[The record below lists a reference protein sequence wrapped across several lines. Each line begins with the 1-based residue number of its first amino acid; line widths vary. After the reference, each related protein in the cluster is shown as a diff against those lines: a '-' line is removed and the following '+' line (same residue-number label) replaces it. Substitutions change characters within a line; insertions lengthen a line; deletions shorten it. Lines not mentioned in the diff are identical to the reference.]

1 MRLVSEA
8 LSISYLFTWLF
19 VVSTARD
26 NLFIGEL
33 ITISNGISKI
43 NLFRSIFKIYIFM
56 ATNWNERY
64 DTLRAHFFAN
74 SFSNIDPECYAIQ
87 CNFPVRWENALL
99 HRRIIFF
106 YIIEILSTKKSIQIC
121 WSLASVSWK
130 SFNMRFLYLNVVWRI
145 WLLLQQMNK
154 KQKDSTKFHQVD
166 VSEGS
171 SIWLKVIWFVWNL
184 FLKWDNYIFI
194 DLPKWSPT
202 IHSNYSKPQ
211 GDWEVGICDEFH
223 SQPMLIWRCIPTSA
237 SSSHSKRHLKREVS
251 GELGRVGRK
260 DPQIKERQQWICCPS

>member
-87 CNFPVRWENALL
+87 CNFPVRWENAPL
-99 HRRIIFF
+99 HRRMIFF
-106 YIIEILSTKKSIQIC
+106 YRN
-121 WSLASVSWK
+121 
-130 SFNMRFLYLNVVWRI
+130 SFYEKINPD
-145 WLLLQQMNK
+145 LLK
-154 KQKDSTKFHQVD
+154 
-166 VSEGS
+166 
-171 SIWLKVIWFVWNL
+171 
-184 FLKWDNYIFI
+184 
-194 DLPKWSPT
+194 
-202 IHSNYSKPQ
+202 
-211 GDWEVGICDEFH
+211 H
-223 SQPMLIWRCIPTSA
+223 SQRFVKILQY
-237 SSSHSKRHLKREVS
+237 EVFIS
-251 GELGRVGRK
+251 ECSVEDLVV
-260 DPQIKERQQWICCPS
+260 IAANE